1 MKTHRCDSGTTVP
14 PKRRAPPSLARRTGQ
29 RLLCLLCL
37 AAALWAASAVA
48 QLTRADAPAPARQRS
63 QRSQRELPPPPP
75 PPRLAQLYFQA
86 GRNGAPPPGHA
97 NGLELSA
104 AHEQVARVA
113 ATRRASP
120 AAVASLLAA
129 SVAPQPAGRVGEPRV
144 SLLALNLAL
153 DLQLPAPH

>member
-63 QRSQRELPPPPP
+63 QRELPPPPP
-75 PPRLAQLYFQA
+75 TTRLAQLYFQA

-97 NGLELSA
+97 AGLELSA

-120 AAVASLLAA
+120 TAVASLLAA

>member
-1 MKTHRCDSGTTVP
+1 MKTHRCDSGTKVP
-14 PKRRAPPSLARRTGQ
+14 ARRRAPPSLARRTGQ

-48 QLTRADAPAPARQRS
+48 RLTRADAPAPARQRS
-63 QRSQRELPPPPP
+63 QRELPP

-86 GRNGAPPPGHA
+86 GRNGAPPSGHA
-97 NGLELSA
+97 AGLELSA
-104 AHEQVARVA
+104 AREQVARVA

-120 AAVASLLAA
+120 AAVAGLLAA
-129 SVAPQPAGRVGEPRV
+129 SLPPHPAGRIGEPRV